1 MVVRRKKRSYSRKKR
16 INVPLVSTAAGLAI
30 FTALNGST
38 AVNDALKGNI
48 GTALNTVATAMTAL
62 GSLYGQ
68 STTASIQVPSQASSI
83 VGVIATIAT
92 DSATNGAA
100 TFAMQLSGDGLSNG
114 QETITIGSQGVDGTT
129 ASNGMTNSPLTLDVA
144 IPVVGS
150 NQVSVAVAMDV
161 DVGSAQASITLVFQ

>member
-1 MVVRRKKRSYSRKKR
+1 MAFYRCREGSV
-16 INVPLVSTAAGLAI
+16 TAADT
-30 FTALNGST
+30 FTS
-38 AVNDALKGNI
+38 
-48 GTALNTVATAMTAL
+48 L

-68 STTASIQVPSQASSI
+68 STTASIQVPSQASQI
-83 VGVIATIAT
+83 VGIIATVST

-114 QETITIGSQGVDGTT
+114 QETMTIGSQGVDGTP
-129 ASNGMTNSPLTLDVA
+129 ASNGATNLPMSLDVA

-161 DVGSAQASITLVFQ
+161 DVGSAQASITLVFA